1 MEKIEE
7 KTFEELD
14 KEFAAARPL
23 YEEFCKS
30 LANVLGLLL
39 KAEKVEYLRIEER
52 TKDQDTFSEKIR
64 RADKAGKYKSIE
76 DVTDLC
82 GIRAIGLYLMD
93 VEKICSVV
101 EANFEIDRANTIDKG
116 KELPSNQFG
125 YTSIQYIVSY
135 SDSRLKLPEF
145 AQFIGL
151 KAEIQV
157 RTVLQHAWA
166 VLDRKYQYQNKEE
179 IPLQV
184 RRKFSRISAFLEAA
198 DDGFV
203 EFERERSAIKAKYE
217 LDMTAE
223 RYGSIINRD
232 VLDAFLRHSKSVKE
246 LAELASSVGVRLKES
261 DRIPA
266 GTLSRLQT
274 MLNSIDVRTIDDLQK
289 FLVLELPRA
298 KEKFHSFIRH
308 FGNQNA
314 PSSKAYLMLV
324 LLSMVSGNKGEV
336 ALSHSGLGPNSV
348 NAIATTRA
356 NLNL

>member
-1 MEKIEE
+1 MENTEE

-14 KEFAAARPL
+14 REFAATRPL
-23 YEEFCKS
+23 YEEFGKS
-30 LANVLGLLL
+30 LESVLGLLL
-39 KAEKVEYLRIEER
+39 KAEKIEHLRIEGR
-52 TKDQDTFSEKIR
+52 TKDRDTFSEKIR

-76 DVTDLC
+76 DMTDLC
-82 GIRAIGLYLMD
+82 GIRVVGLYLMD
-93 VEKICSVV
+93 VERVCSVI
-101 EANFEIDRANTIDKG
+101 EANFEMDWANTVDKS

-135 SDSRLKLPEF
+135 SHSRLKLPEF
-145 AQFIGL
+145 AQFRGL

-166 VLDRKYQYQNKEE
+166 VLDRKYQYQSKEE
-179 IPLQV
+179 IPSQV

-203 EFERERSAIKAKYE
+203 EFERERNTIRAKYE
-217 LDMTAE
+217 QDMIAE
-223 RYGSIINRD
+223 RYGAVINRE
-232 VLDAFLRHSKSVKE
+232 VLDAFLRNSKSVKE
-246 LAELASSVGVRLKES
+246 LADIASSVGVRLKES

-298 KEKFHSFIRH
+298 GEKFRSFIQH
-308 FGNQNA
+308 FGGQNT

-324 LLSMVSGNKGEV
+324 FLSLVSGNKGEI

-348 NAIATTRA
+348 HAIATTRA
-356 NLNL
+356 SLNL